1 MPAQQ
6 YQLLQVIGSGPEGE
20 SASISS
26 VAERMLLRH
35 NSTVELV
42 DRAQRAGLVER
53 SVDALDHRRA
63 LVEMTKKGQG
73 VLEKL
78 AGEHLTYLQR
88 HGADLVS
95 ALEQVGAIRNKGK
108 EAGESR

>member
-6 YQLLQVIGSGPEGE
+6 YQLLQVIGSGREGE
-20 SASISS
+20 SVSINN

-35 NSTVELV
+35 NSAVELV

-53 SVDALDHRRA
+53 CVDALDHRRA
-63 LVEMTKKGQG
+63 LVELTKRGQS
-73 VLEKL
+73 VLERL
-78 AGEHLTYLQR
+78 AGEHLTYLEA
-88 HGADLVS
+88 HGPALVR
-95 ALEQVGAIRNKGK
+95 ALEQVTGIKTMGK